1 MDITTAVAVSL
12 ALMATF
18 VVKQV
23 LAFYHKLDQDS
34 CLALSLQLQDPNS
47 VKPLRCPSIWSEATK
62 KLSIIIPAY
71 NEQDRLPATLDETLT
86 YLQRR
91 RDKQGAVFTYEVII
105 VDDGSKDNTANVVM
119 DYVRQHGVDAVR
131 LLQLPY
137 NCGKGKAVRE
147 GMLIARGELCLFM
160 DADGATRVSDMEL
173 LEAAIK
179 EVAAASFGNRKQ
191 ITSSRATVS
200 ADSGGPL
207 AIAVG
212 SRAHLEKA
220 AVAKRSA
227 LRNFLMHGFHFL
239 VTFVA
244 GHAVADTQCGFKM
257 FTRRAA
263 AAVYSNQRLQ
273 RWCFDVE
280 LLFIAQHLGIPIKEV
295 QVTSDTAVLIEAAQL
310 QSCFVKL
317 DLYSAA

>member
-1 MDITTAVAVSL
+1 MDLLTAVAVGL
-12 ALMATF
+12 AVVATF

-23 LAFYHKLDQDS
+23 LAFYNKLDRDS
-34 CLALSLQLQDPNS
+34 CEALVLQLEDPNS
-47 VKPLRCPSIWSEATK
+47 VKPLLCPSIWSEATK
-62 KLSIIIPAY
+62 KLSVIIPAY
-71 NEQDRLPATLDETLT
+71 NEQDRLPATLDETLS

-91 RDKQGAVFTYEVII
+91 RDRQGPAFTYELII
-105 VDDGSKDNTANVVM
+105 VDDGSKDNTASVAM
-119 DYVRQHGVDAVR
+119 DYVRQHGIDAVR
-131 LLQLPY
+131 LLRLPY
-137 NCGKGKAVRE
+137 NCGKGRAVRE
-147 GMLIARGELCLFM
+147 GMLIARGEVCLFM

-173 LEAAIK
+173 LEAALK
-179 EVAAASFGNRKQ
+179 EVAVASYGNRKQ
-191 ITSSRATVS
+191 VTATPTAAMSDSS
-200 ADSGGPL
+200 GPL

-220 AVAKRSA
+220 AVAERSA

-263 AAVYSNQRLQ
+263 AVVYSNQRLQ

-280 LLFIAQHLGIPIKEV
+280 LIFIAQRLGIPIKEV
-295 QVTSDTAVLIEAAQL
+295 QVNLR
-310 QSCFVKL
+310 SCL
-317 DLYSAA
+317 LTC